1 MLAPVNHR
9 LNHGFFF
16 IQGLLIGGA
25 CRMMSQ
31 RCIGEA
37 RNALS
42 RGRLHGAAGSRTVWF
57 GYRHNG
63 HRSHADQ
70 VALDWPKERE
80 GPKEYSC
87 SPPFNPSITHRWT
100 MVSSST
106 GSANETH
113 CGVTILVVDDNRDLV
128 TSTAKLLEMAGY
140 TAIAAYSAR
149 EAVDLLDEVERID
162 LVLSDIRMPGVDGF
176 DLLRVLRHRFPS
188 LPIILMSGLAVT
200 SDDIV
205 PSGATILMK
214 PFDATRL
221 EQSIKRKLASRPL
234 SP

>member
-1 MLAPVNHR
+1 
-9 LNHGFFF
+9 
-16 IQGLLIGGA
+16 
-25 CRMMSQ
+25 
-31 RCIGEA
+31 
-37 RNALS
+37 
-42 RGRLHGAAGSRTVWF
+42 
-57 GYRHNG
+57 
-63 HRSHADQ
+63 
-70 VALDWPKERE
+70 
-80 GPKEYSC
+80 
-87 SPPFNPSITHRWT
+87 